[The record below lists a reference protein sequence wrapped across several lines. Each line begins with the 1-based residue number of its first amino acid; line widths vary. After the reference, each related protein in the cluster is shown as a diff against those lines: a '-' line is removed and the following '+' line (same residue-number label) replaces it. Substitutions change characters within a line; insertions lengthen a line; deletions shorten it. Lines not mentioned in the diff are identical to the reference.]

1 MFTRDKMW
9 WKNYYVDGW
18 LLVKVG
24 KYKEAE
30 EENEVSIQVG
40 SSIFEDWVQN
50 SVQRLF

>member
-1 MFTRDKMW
+1 MFTRDKMC

-24 KYKEAE
+24 KLE
-30 EENEVSIQVG
+30 EENEVSIEVG